1 MEGVAEMLKQ
11 NQGYSI
17 TIDENR
23 EEVTENSV
31 QQQLQLCIGLCW
43 ESWTLTETPK
53 ENSLN
58 AMDPSNLLV
67 FVCKFDAHDRNAIEQ
82 TQL

>member
-17 TIDENR
+17 TIDVNR
-23 EEVTENSV
+23 EEVQVTENSV
-31 QQQLQLCIGLCW
+31 QQQLQLCVGLCW

-53 ENSLN
+53 ENSQRYGPVYFTGICL
-58 AMDPSNLLV
+58 
-67 FVCKFDAHDRNAIEQ
+67 
-82 TQL
+82 